1 MILRGQ
7 MRHQLNRCPLKT
19 HNRHRDHIT
28 PPLNTAARE
37 KGQTPA
43 IKSLMTTLIKLQ
55 RHESA
60 NQSPQSKAGQTFL
73 PASVFTEKEKERE
86 RKCICCYLLSDGL
99 NGFFSME
106 VLQYVIFLVAMLFFD
121 TLGLLKA

>member
-1 MILRGQ
+1 MVLQGQ

-28 PPLNTAARE
+28 PPLNTAAHE

-55 RHESA
+55 RHERA
-60 NQSPQSKAGQTFL
+60 KQSPQCKAGQTFL
-73 PASVFTEKEKERE
+73 PASVFTEKERERE

-99 NGFFSME
+99 NSFYSME
-106 VLQYVIFLVAMLFFD
+106 VLQSAIFWLPCFFFD
-121 TLGLLKA
+121 TALKA